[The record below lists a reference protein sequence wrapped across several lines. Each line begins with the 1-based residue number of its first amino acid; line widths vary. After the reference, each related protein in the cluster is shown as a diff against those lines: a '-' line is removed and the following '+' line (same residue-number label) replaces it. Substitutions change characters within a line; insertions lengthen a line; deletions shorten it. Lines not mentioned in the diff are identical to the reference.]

1 MTKEKVLTKMHDE
14 ILEISALVWDNEN
27 DVKGHSILLAY
38 INGISTM
45 TEHVLCM
52 LDEKNG

>member
-1 MTKEKVLTKMHDE
+1 MTTEQVLSKMHDE
-14 ILEISALVWDNEN
+14 ILEISSLVYENEN

-45 TEHVLCM
+45 TEYVICM
-52 LDEKNG
+52 MDRENE